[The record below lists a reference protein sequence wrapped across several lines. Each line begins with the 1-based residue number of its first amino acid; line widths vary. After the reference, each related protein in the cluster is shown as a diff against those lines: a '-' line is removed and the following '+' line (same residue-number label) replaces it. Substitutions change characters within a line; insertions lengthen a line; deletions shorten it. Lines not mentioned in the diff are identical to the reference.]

1 VVPWTEFTRDFIGL
15 DLRLNNE
22 LCHLCETHGDKMM
35 DLRPYLVENPEICTR
50 FDFLPKILKR
60 FRHMNL
66 RHLIVVNPLNNNVE
80 GIITRQD
87 IFTWM
92 PL

>member
-1 VVPWTEFTRDFIGL
+1 MGL
-15 DLRLNNE
+15 DKMIDAEVQEVCE
-22 LCHLCETHGDKMM
+22 LHGDKMI
-35 DLRPYLVENPEICTR
+35 DTRPYLIDNPEVITR

-66 RHLIVVNPLNNNVE
+66 RHLIVVNPINHSVE